1 MYPNE
6 SAIWII
12 YPQKNMSYKVRG
24 FIDFIIDEI
33 GTTPYWK
40 HGK

>member
-1 MYPNE
+1 
-6 SAIWII
+6 
-12 YPQKNMSYKVRG
+12 MSYKVRG
-24 FIDFIIDEI
+24 FIDFIDFIDFIIDEI